1 MWGTK
6 DCNKDGDKDCNKD
19 GDEDS
24 KKAAIIMCQYYAHF
38 LLLQYAFQ
46 KLSSSP
52 FFSLLLE
59 SEKRNFY
66 SNIMGAEQYYK
77 RMYLKNL
84 PLIFVLSIKLDNN

>member
-1 MWGTK
+1 
-6 DCNKDGDKDCNKD
+6 
-19 GDEDS
+19 
-24 KKAAIIMCQYYAHF
+24 MCQYYAHF
-38 LLLQYAFQ
+38 LLLHFAFR
-46 KLSSSP
+46 KHSSSP

-59 SEKRNFY
+59 SEKSNFF

>member
-1 MWGTK
+1 
-6 DCNKDGDKDCNKD
+6 
-19 GDEDS
+19 
-24 KKAAIIMCQYYAHF
+24 MCQYYAHF
-38 LLLQYAFQ
+38 LLLYFVYR
-46 KLSSSP
+46 KFSSSP

-59 SEKRNFY
+59 SEKRSFY